1 LILDFELGFN
11 VQTYCLDVIY
21 FDLPWKPSW
30 LEQRNGRIDRKL
42 RPAKQIVCRYVF
54 YEQREADI
62 MLEAPT
68 QKTEFIRD
76 QPKTGRT
83 GSRGCACTR
92 DRGRARR
99 RAARSRAR
107 RIG

>member
-11 VQTYCLDVIY
+11 LHTYCLDVIY

-42 RPAKQIVCRYVF
+42 QPAKQIVCRYVF

-68 QKTEFIRD
+68 QKTEFTAI
-76 QPKTGRT
+76 
-83 GSRGCACTR
+83 SRK
-92 DRGRARR
+92 RGGQGQGLCLHARSR
-99 RAARSRAR
+99 KSATQSGSRAR